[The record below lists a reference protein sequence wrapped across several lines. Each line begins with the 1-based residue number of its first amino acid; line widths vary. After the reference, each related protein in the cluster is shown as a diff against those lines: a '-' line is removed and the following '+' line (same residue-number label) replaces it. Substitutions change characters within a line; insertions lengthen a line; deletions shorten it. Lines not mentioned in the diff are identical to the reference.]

1 MPEPV
6 GSSWADEIEEGD
18 TTTLPPSSEKIKGD
32 TKIVTEYMFN
42 EENKKVKVVRTYKI
56 ERKMVPKIVAERR
69 VLAKFGMSK
78 DDKPGPNSQTTVV
91 AEEIWMQFFA
101 NKEESEKEQSDSALD
116 KMKRKGQVVKCRICK
131 EDHWTTQCPYKDTLG
146 PLRES
151 LTGPVEGE
159 GGPEGA
165 AAGGAAAAAAPAAG
179 AGGKYVPPS
188 RRGGDNSSAQS
199 RISGDSMMPDKRRE
213 DTAAI
218 RISNLSENAQ
228 ETDLQELFKPF
239 GHIARIFLAKDNM
252 TGQCKGFAFVN
263 YYRKEDASKA
273 IATLNGFGYDHL
285 ILSVEWAK
293 PALDR

>member
-18 TTTLPPSSEKIKGD
+18 TSTLPPASEKIKGD
-32 TKIVTEYMFN
+32 AKIVTDYTFN
-42 EENKKVKVVRTYKI
+42 EDGKKVKTVRTYKI

-69 VLAKFGMSK
+69 NWHKYGMSK
-78 DDKPGPNSQTTVV
+78 EDKPGPNPQTTVV
-91 AEEIWMQFFA
+91 AEEIWMQFIA
-101 NKEESEKEQSDSALD
+101 NKDENEKEQESSALD
-116 KMKRKGQVVKCRICK
+116 KLKDSKRGVVKCRICK

-151 LTGPVEGE
+151 LTGPVDGSE
-159 GGPEGA
+159 PEA
-165 AAGGAAAAAAPAAG
+165 SAAAAPAPAAG
-179 AGGKYVPPS
+179 GGATQGGKYVPPS
-188 RRGGDNSSAQS
+188 RRGGGMSDAQA
-199 RISGDSMMPDKRRE
+199 RISGDSMPDRRRE

-218 RISNLSENAQ
+218 RVSNLSENAQ

-239 GHIARIFLAKDNM
+239 GHIARIFLAKDKM

-263 YYRKEDASKA
+263 YYRKEDAAKA